1 MLKFHLEILSEGP
14 DFETCT
20 RKVLYFF
27 QTYQLVR
34 YSQVTIV
41 EEDSLPASS
50 PEFWKKLGDAIRENR
65 LILRQL
71 LKELG
76 DEGVATLK
84 DLEELPQGYMST
96 ILHTATHFL
105 DGFFG
110 VDTYFYNLVDDSHW
124 VSEDL
129 TRKIQSSPAHFWLLS
144 IDVET

>member
-1 MLKFHLEILSEGP
+1 MKFHLEVLSTGQ

-20 RKVLYFF
+20 RKALHFF
-27 QTYQLVR
+27 QIYQLVR
-34 YSQVTIV
+34 YSQIRID
-41 EEDSLPASS
+41 EEYSLPASS
-50 PEFWKKLGDAIRENR
+50 TDFWDKMRDAIRENR

-76 DEGVATLK
+76 DEGVKTLK
-84 DLEELPQGYMST
+84 DLEELPQGYKST

-110 VDTYFYNLVDDSHW
+110 VDTYFYNLIEDSHW

-129 TRKIQSSPAHFWLLS
+129 RKKILSSPSHFWLLS
-144 IDVET
+144 IDAET